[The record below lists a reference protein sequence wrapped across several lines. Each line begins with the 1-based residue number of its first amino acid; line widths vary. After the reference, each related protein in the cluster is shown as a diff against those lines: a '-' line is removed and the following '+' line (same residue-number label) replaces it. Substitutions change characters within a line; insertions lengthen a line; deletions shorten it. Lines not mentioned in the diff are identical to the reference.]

1 MAFATND
8 LIKNDRM
15 YKPLKSSPRKLFLY
29 SLLLIAF
36 PAAAQDK
43 GIHFE
48 HALSWQQ
55 IKARA
60 NDFKALQTR

>member
-1 MAFATND
+1 
-8 LIKNDRM
+8 M